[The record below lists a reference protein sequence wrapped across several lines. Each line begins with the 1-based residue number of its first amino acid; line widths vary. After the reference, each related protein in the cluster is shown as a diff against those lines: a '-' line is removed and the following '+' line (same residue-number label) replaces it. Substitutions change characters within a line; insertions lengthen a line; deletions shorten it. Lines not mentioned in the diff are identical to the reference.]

1 MTLIHP
7 NATIDP
13 KAEIGEGVE
22 IGPYSVIDKGVSIG
36 GGTKIGPHVVV
47 REGTEIGKGCHIFQF
62 ASIGE
67 APQFFGYKGEKT
79 FLRIGDRNIIRE
91 FVTLHRGTVKGGG
104 RTVIGN
110 DNFLMAY
117 CHVAHDCKIGNQ
129 VVMANGSTLAG
140 HILIEDYAIIGGL
153 VAIHQFCRVGAFAI
167 IGGVSGVLLDI
178 PPYTKAQGVRA
189 RLYGL
194 NTVGLKRANFS
205 EETLRA
211 LKKAYRIVF
220 RSGLT
225 MEKAIKTLAED
236 EISQIP
242 EVQHFL
248 QFMQGSKRGMSR

>member
-7 NATIDP
+7 TATIDP

-22 IGPYSVIDKGVSIG
+22 IGPYSVIEKGVSIG
-36 GGTKIGPHVVV
+36 EGTKIGPHVVI
-47 REGTEIGKGCHIFQF
+47 REGTEIGKGCHLFQF

-67 APQFFGYKGEKT
+67 APQFSGYRGERT

-104 RTVIGN
+104 KTVIGN
-110 DNFLMAY
+110 DNFIMAY
-117 CHVAHDCKIGNQ
+117 AHVAHDCQIGNQ
-129 VVMANGSTLAG
+129 VVMANGATLAG

-167 IGGVSGVLLDI
+167 IGGLTGVILDI
-178 PPYTKAQGVRA
+178 PPYTKAQGDRA
-189 RLYGL
+189 RLFGL
-194 NTVGLKRANFS
+194 NSVGLKRANFS
-205 EETLRA
+205 VETLRA

-225 MEKAIKTLAED
+225 LEKAMKKLAED
-236 EISQIP
+236 EISQGP

-248 QFMQGSKRGMSR
+248 QFIQGSKRGISR

>member
-7 NATIDP
+7 TATVDP

-22 IGPYSVIDKGVSIG
+22 IGPYSVIEKGVSIG
-36 GGTKIGPHVVV
+36 EGTKIGPHVVI
-47 REGTEIGKGCHIFQF
+47 REWTEIGKGCHIFQF

-67 APQFFGYKGEKT
+67 APQFSGYRGEKT

-104 RTVIGN
+104 KTVIGD
-110 DNFLMAY
+110 DNFIMAY
-117 CHVAHDCKIGNQ
+117 AHVAHDCQIGNQ
-129 VVMANGSTLAG
+129 VVMANGATLAG

-153 VAIHQFCRVGAFAI
+153 TAIHQFCRVGAFAI
-167 IGGVSGVLLDI
+167 IGGISGILLDI

-189 RLYGL
+189 RLFGL

-220 RSGLT
+220 RSSLT
-225 MEKAIKTLAED
+225 LEKAITKLGED
-236 EISQIP
+236 EISQIA

-248 QFMQGSKRGMSR
+248 QFIQGSKRGISR